1 MKPLNREGGVSELAS
16 GPSAVPAPRSP
27 FSTAAT
33 AGDGEVFGLN
43 AAHEMFPSLSVSSN
57 RSGGGGGG
65 SVAATRPS
73 ALSASFGHSTLPGLS
88 STSYKH
94 DLDEPELYLETNV
107 VVSKDVGDGN
117 EPDEEEK
124 FMRIIHADGALE
136 AEDTVM

>member
-1 MKPLNREGGVSELAS
+1 LKPLNREGGVSELAS

-65 SVAATRPS
+65 SVAVMSPS
-73 ALSASFGHSTLPGLS
+73 ALSASFGHSTFPKPS
-88 STSYKH
+88 STNYKRG
-94 DLDEPELYLETNV
+94 LNEPELYLENNV
-107 VVSKDVGDGN
+107 AVPQGVGDGN
-117 EPDEEEK
+117 EPDEEEQLIG
-124 FMRIIHADGALE
+124 IIHADGALE